1 MAAKR
6 AKGGAKRAKEAAE
19 RKLGVAIHGAGWVAA
34 EYLKAFS
41 RNSQVEIRVVSSRRE
56 ESVRAR
62 LAETGV
68 EAEVAT
74 DYERVLGRE
83 DVDVVAICT
92 PNERHPAE
100 TIAAARAGKHIVIEK
115 PVAMDVDSLRAMR
128 QAVRQAGVKT
138 ITGFV
143 LRWHPY
149 FRTIK
154 ALIQDGALGD
164 IFLAETGYYS
174 QIGPWYSGFEWA
186 RTRAQGGSN
195 LLFAGCH
202 AVDALRWFAGDVV
215 EVSAFETRGHEPA
228 WEYAPTIAATM
239 KLASG
244 GVAVLTS
251 SFEVPIPYTFP
262 VALHGTRGAFRDGR
276 LYSTAKL
283 PGQTDWA
290 TIPTLSLGSADVSF
304 FPFGELVD
312 HFVECIRTGVE
323 SHCNLEDAAQ
333 THEVC
338 LAADR
343 SAATGGRPVSLPL

>member
-1 MAAKR
+1 MTAA
-6 AKGGAKRAKEAAE
+6 AAE
-19 RKLGVAIHGAGWVAA
+19 EPLGVAIHGAGWVAA

-41 RNSQVEIRVVSSRRE
+41 RNPHVQIRVVSSRRE
-56 ESVRAR
+56 ESVHAR
-62 LAETGV
+62 LDESGV
-68 EAEVAT
+68 QADVET
-74 DYERVLGRE
+74 DYERVLRRP

-92 PNERHPAE
+92 PNDRHPAE
-100 TIAAARAGKHIVIEK
+100 TIAAAQAGKHVVIEK
-115 PVAMDVDSLRAMR
+115 PVAMDVESLRAMR
-128 QAVRQAGVKT
+128 EAVRRAGVKT
-138 ITGFV
+138 VVGFV

-154 ALIQDGALGD
+154 ALIEDGALGD

-202 AVDALRWFAGDVV
+202 AVDALRWFAGDVT
-215 EVSAFETRGHEPA
+215 EVSAFETRGHDAA

-239 KLASG
+239 RLASG

-262 VALHGTRGAFRDGR
+262 VQLHGTKGAFRDGR
-276 LYSTAKL
+276 LYSKEKL
-283 PGQTDWA
+283 PGQPDWA
-290 TIPTLSLGSADVSF
+290 AIPTLALGSADVSF

-312 HFVECIRTGVE
+312 HFVDCIRTDTE
-323 SHCNLEDAAQ
+323 SHCNLEDAAK
-333 THEVC
+333 THAVC

-343 SAATGGRPVSLPL
+343 SAAESGRPVKLPL

>member
-1 MAAKR
+1 M
-6 AKGGAKRAKEAAE
+6 GAAE
-19 RKLGVAIHGAGWVAA
+19 RAADRPLGVAIHGAGWVAA

-41 RNSQVEIRVVSSRRE
+41 RNPDVRVRVVSSRRE

-62 LAETGV
+62 LAEAGV
-68 EAEVAT
+68 RADVET
-74 DYERVLGRE
+74 DYERVLRRD
-83 DVDVVAICT
+83 DVDIVAICT

-100 TIAAARAGKHIVIEK
+100 TIAAAQAGKHIVIEK
-115 PVAMDVDSLRAMR
+115 PVAMDVESLRAMR
-128 QAVRQAGVKT
+128 EAVRRARVKT
-138 ITGFV
+138 VTGFV

-154 ALIQDGALGD
+154 ALIADGALGD
-164 IFLAETGYYS
+164 VFLAETGYYS

-186 RTRAQGGSN
+186 RTRARGGSN

-202 AVDALRWFAGDVV
+202 AVDALRWFAGDVS
-215 EVSAFETRGHEPA
+215 EVCAFEARGHETA
-228 WEYAPTIAATM
+228 WEYAPTIATTM
-239 KLASG
+239 KLAAG

-262 VALHGTRGAFRDGR
+262 VQLHGTKGAFRDGR
-276 LYSTAKL
+276 LYSTEKL

-290 TIPTLSLGSADVSF
+290 TIPTLALGSPDVSF
-304 FPFGELVD
+304 FPFGALVD
-312 HFVECIRTGVE
+312 HFVECIRTDVE
-323 SHCNLEDAAQ
+323 SHCNLEDAAK

-343 SAATGGRPVSLPL
+343 SAAEGGRPVKLPL

>member
-1 MAAKR
+1 MTAA
-6 AKGGAKRAKEAAE
+6 AAGEA
-19 RKLGVAIHGAGWVAA
+19 LGVAIHGAGWVAA

-41 RNSQVEIRVVSSRRE
+41 RNPHVRIRVVSSRRE

-68 EAEVAT
+68 QADVET
-74 DYERVLGRE
+74 NYERVLRRD

-92 PNERHPAE
+92 PSDRHPEE
-100 TIAAARAGKHIVIEK
+100 TIAAAQAGKHIVVEK
-115 PVAMDVDSLRAMR
+115 PVAMDVESLRAMR
-128 QAVRQAGVKT
+128 DAVSRAGVKT
-138 ITGFV
+138 VVGFV

-154 ALIQDGALGD
+154 ALIDDGALGT

-186 RTRAQGGSN
+186 RTKAQGGSG

-202 AVDALRWFAGDVV
+202 AVDALRWFAGDVA
-215 EVSAFETRGHEPA
+215 EVSAFETRGHETA

-239 KLASG
+239 RLASG

-262 VALHGTRGAFRDGR
+262 VQLHGTRGAFRDGR
-276 LYSTAKL
+276 YYSKEKL

-290 TIPTLSLGSADVSF
+290 RIPTLALGSADVSF
-304 FPFGELVD
+304 FPFGELVN
-312 HFVECIRTGVE
+312 HFVECIRTDKE

-343 SAATGGRPVSLPL
+343 SAAEGGHPVRLPLTA

>member
-1 MAAKR
+1 MSASAVTGT
-6 AKGGAKRAKEAAE
+6 AP
-19 RKLGVAIHGAGWVAA
+19 LGVAIHGAGWVAA

-41 RNSQVEIRVVSSRRE
+41 RHPDVQVRVVSSRRA

-68 EAEVAT
+68 QADVET
-74 DYERVLGRE
+74 DYQRVLRRD

-92 PNERHPAE
+92 PNDRHPAE
-100 TIAAARAGKHIVIEK
+100 TIAAAQAGKHIVIEK

-128 QAVRQAGVKT
+128 EAVRRAGVKT
-138 ITGFV
+138 VVGFV
-143 LRWHPY
+143 LRWHPF

-154 ALIQDGALGD
+154 ALIQDGALGE

-174 QIGPWYSGFEWA
+174 QIGPWYTGFAWA

-202 AVDALRWFAGDVV
+202 AVDALRWFAGDVA
-215 EVSAFETRGHEPA
+215 EVSAFETRGHDPA

-239 KLASG
+239 RLAGG

-262 VALHGTRGAFRDGR
+262 VQLHGTKGAFRDGR
-276 LYSTAKL
+276 LYSAEKF
-283 PGQTDWA
+283 PGQTDWM
-290 TIPTLSLGSADVSF
+290 TIPTLALGSADVSF
-304 FPFGELVD
+304 FPFGALVD
-312 HFVECIRTGVE
+312 HFVECIRTGAE
-323 SHCNLEDAAQ
+323 SHCNLEDAAR

-343 SAATGGRPVSLPL
+343 SAAEGGRPVRLPL

>member
-1 MAAKR
+1 
-6 AKGGAKRAKEAAE
+6 
-19 RKLGVAIHGAGWVAA
+19 VI
-34 EYLKAFS
+34 S
-41 RNSQVEIRVVSSRRE
+41 VV
-56 ESVRAR
+56 
-62 LAETGV
+62 
-68 EAEVAT
+68 
-74 DYERVLGRE
+74 
-83 DVDVVAICT
+83 
-92 PNERHPAE
+92 
-100 TIAAARAGKHIVIEK
+100 
-115 PVAMDVDSLRAMR
+115 
-128 QAVRQAGVKT
+128 
-138 ITGFV
+138 GFV

-149 FRTIK
+149 FRMIK
-154 ALIQDGALGD
+154 ALIAGGALGD
-164 IFLAETGYYS
+164 VFLAETGYYS

-202 AVDALRWFAGDVV
+202 AVDGLRWFAGDVA
-215 EVSAFETRGHEPA
+215 EVCAFETRGHETV

-262 VALHGTRGAFRDGR
+262 VQLHGTKGAFRDGR
-276 LYSTAKL
+276 LYSKEKL

-290 TIPTLSLGSADVSF
+290 TIPTLALGSADVSF
-304 FPFGELVD
+304 FPFGALVD
-312 HFVECIRTGVE
+312 HFVECIRTDTE

-343 SAATGGRPVSLPL
+343 SAAEGGRPVRLPL

>member
-1 MAAKR
+1 MAAPPETPP
-6 AKGGAKRAKEAAE
+6 EAPSE
-19 RKLGVAIHGAGWVAA
+19 GEKLGVAIHGAGWVAA

-41 RNSQVEIRVVSSRRE
+41 RNPKVAVRVVSSRRE
-56 ESVRAR
+56 ESARAR
-62 LAETGV
+62 LAEAGIQADV
-68 EAEVAT
+68 ET
-74 DYERVLGRE
+74 DYERVLRRK

-92 PNERHPAE
+92 PSDRHAAE
-100 TIAAARAGKHIVIEK
+100 AIAGAQAGKHMVVEK
-115 PVAMDVDSLRAMR
+115 PVAMDVESLRAMR
-128 QAVRQAGVKT
+128 DAVRRAGVKT
-138 ITGFV
+138 VVGFV

-154 ALIQDGALGD
+154 ALIADGALGE

-202 AVDALRWFAGDVV
+202 AVDALRWFAGDVA
-215 EVSAFETRGHEPA
+215 EVSAFETRGHDAA

-251 SFEVPIPYTFP
+251 SFEVPVPYTFP
-262 VALHGTRGAFRDGR
+262 VQLHGTKGAFRDGR
-276 LYSTAKL
+276 LFSKEKL
-283 PGQTDWA
+283 PGQTDWM
-290 TIPTLSLGSADVSF
+290 TVPTLALGNADVSF

-312 HFVECIRTGVE
+312 HFVTCIQTGVE
-323 SHCNLEDAAQ
+323 SHCNLEDAAKS
-333 THEVC
+333 HEVC

-343 SAATGGRPVSLPL
+343 SAAEGGRPVKLPL